1 MSSSIILTKKQ
12 WKVLEFLKSFHE
24 KKGYPPSLKE
34 IAKHFGVEIPTAQ
47 GYLKSLILKGAIGRQ
62 PRKARSIIF
71 KEEKPKNMTVS
82 VPLLGTIS
90 AGEGILLYEN
100 GDPELIETPS
110 EMTTS
115 GFNHYALKVVGFSM
129 VQDGIMD
136 GDTIIVRQQATA
148 EIGDPIVAILKNG
161 DFNEKATLKRFYPQ
175 GNEIELRPRNPSM
188 NPIRLKRNQLE
199 IRGKFVGLLRKD

>member
-12 WKVLEFLKSFHE
+12 WRVLEFLKFFHE

-34 IAKHFGVEIPTAQ
+34 IAKHFEVEIPTAQ

-71 KEEKPKNMTVS
+71 KEEKPRNMTVS

-100 GDPELIETPS
+100 GNLELVEAPS

-115 GFNHYALKVVGFSM
+115 GYNHYALKVVGFSM
-129 VQDGIMD
+129 IGDGIMD

-148 EIGDPIVAILKNG
+148 QIGDPIVAILKG
-161 DFNEKATLKRFYPQ
+161 AFDEKATLKRFYPE
-175 GNEIELRPRNPSM
+175 GKNIELRPKNPSM
-188 NPIRLKRNQLE
+188 NSIRLKRDQLE

>member
-1 MSSSIILTKKQ
+1 MSSAILTKKQ
-12 WKVLEFLKSFHE
+12 WKILEFLKSFHE

-34 IAKHFGVEIPTAQ
+34 ISQHFSIAVPTAQ
-47 GYLKSLILKGAIGRQ
+47 GHLKSLVINGTIGRQ
-62 PRKARSIIF
+62 PHKARSIIF
-71 KEEKPKNMTVS
+71 KQEKPRNMTVS
-82 VPLLGTIS
+82 IPLLGTIS

-100 GDPELIETPS
+100 ENPQLVEAPS

-115 GFNHYALKVVGFSM
+115 GYNHYALKVVGFSM
-129 VQDGIMD
+129 IEDGIMN

-148 EIGDPIVAILKNG
+148 EIGDPIVAILKGN
-161 DFNEKATLKRFYPQ
+161 FNEKATLKRFYPQ

-188 NPIRLKRNQLE
+188 NPIKLRRNQLE